1 MPRLRAGLV
10 TPLSGKLS
18 RFGRE
23 SATSLTL
30 WAERAAELPSPW
42 TGVDLE
48 AFDAAP
54 DPGAAVRAA
63 GETAMRSDAFET
75 ASRRLSSARI
85 APMLVIGLLGP
96 SMPTSASSIARK
108 AAFDAD
114 PRTCV

>member
-23 SATSLTL
+23 GATALTL
-30 WAERAAELPSPW
+30 WAEH
-42 TGVDLE
+42 
-48 AFDAAP
+48 
-54 DPGAAVRAA
+54 AA